1 MKIHLRPRF
10 LPRSTSARIS
20 RSIRSPRRSTRK
32 PGRRFRTGQNRA
44 YLTFAGQLGWKGRNL
59 AVTWTKRNTNNM
71 TALNDTDTH
80 FQVSAGHA
88 FDFGL
93 TTDVGWKVSE
103 DAGVKTRTPGAL
115 AKYAIE
121 F

>member
-1 MKIHLRPRF
+1 M
-10 LPRSTSARIS
+10 AQ
-20 RSIRSPRRSTRK
+20 IRSVW
-32 PGRRFRTGQNRA
+32 RRFRTGQDRA

-71 TALNDTDTH
+71 TALNDTDTR

-103 DAGVKTRTPGAL
+103 DAGVKTRAPGAL
-115 AKYAIE
+115 AKICDRILTKNNHRACNGTQSRA
-121 F
+121 